1 MVVVGTLI
9 MGAGVGPAMPNDSTY
24 FMAFVPPMLRGRVS
38 GLLSTAFYAGQFA
51 SPRVSAPLVA
61 RSGLEG
67 AFAALGLIVIAIAGL
82 LSASGVLRHRTA
94 LVS

>member
-24 FMAFVPPMLRGRVS
+24 FMAFVPMLRGRAS
-38 GLLSTAFYAGQFA
+38 GLLTTAFYAGQFA

-67 AFAALGLIVIAIAGL
+67 AFAALGLIVIAMAGL

-94 LVS
+94 RVS